1 MCKESL
7 PLVYA
12 FSVVGLIFMYQFFYT
27 FDLVCSYVLGAVF
40 LQLCK
45 VLRLEEHPIVQKP
58 VDPSLFIDKF
68 TQCEYFMS
76 LVLQV

>member
-1 MCKESL
+1 M
-7 PLVYA
+7 
-12 FSVVGLIFMYQFFYT
+12 
-27 FDLVCSYVLGAVF
+27 LGAVF

-68 TQCEYFMS
+68 TQCKSFMS
-76 LVLQV
+76 LELQVYMAFSCVKKRQTLVAFIH